1 MKETKMRLNRVL
13 SEFTKSGVQFF
24 RISSVNE
31 VLLFIY
37 LFFYGYL
44 FLNYRALSMDEITNF
59 NLSRNFSFFQT
70 NAPPG
75 DTGALFWTLLGFFP
89 NFATARLFF
98 FILLIISICI
108 IVEIKNEDENK
119 SLFLTVLYLTMP
131 FAFWTGKLISPEI
144 LLFFLVAISIKIFTR
159 YEKTAFII
167 VGIAIGIKLTAL
179 PALVYI
185 FLSGF
190 KKSVIIKKTK
200 FVFFCILV
208 FTITNIFS
216 LKRLIQSLL
225 LSDEKEITHDG
236 YLKIK
241 SILFGN
247 LQSWDSI
254 QFGSLGHFIFHPV
267 LIAGILL
274 VGMFYQLKSTVTFLC
289 VFLATTIL
297 IWVSPAGFGWYWFPF
312 IPILFKYVS
321 EIFAEIRASAKSKTI
336 LYLFCFLLPTTNAIY
351 NISTIHASISEKT
364 QQIQTINNVDKVCL
378 KAFFGSNSQ
387 KKIYAVADFGLN
399 LEIPNKDGVNIY
411 YGQFE
416 IIKSNM
422 DSGIIVI
429 SNRLMGN
436 EYFLKSL
443 IESKRSVIIK
453 KQCDSIFILEVI

>member
-1 MKETKMRLNRVL
+1 MCFNRVL
-13 SEFTKSGVQFF
+13 RDCNKRLVQFL
-24 RISSVNE
+24 RIPSASE

-44 FLNYRALSMDEITNF
+44 FLNYKALAMDEITNF

-89 NFATARLFF
+89 NYATARLFF

-108 IVEIKNEDENK
+108 IVEIKNEDKNK
-119 SLFLTVLYLTMP
+119 SLFLIVLYLTMP

-144 LLFFLVAISIKIFTR
+144 LLLFLVTISIKIFTK

-167 VGIAIGIKLTAL
+167 VGVAIGIKLTAL
-179 PALVYI
+179 PALVYL

-190 KKSVIIKKTK
+190 KPSVIIEKTK
-200 FVFFCILV
+200 SLVICILV
-208 FTITNIFS
+208 FTIINIYS
-216 LKRLIQSLL
+216 LKRLVQSLL
-225 LSDEKEITHDG
+225 FSDEKEITHDG

-247 LQSWDSI
+247 SQSWDSI
-254 QFGSLGHFIFHPV
+254 QIGSLGHFIFHPV

-274 VGMFYQLKSTVTFLC
+274 IGMFYTFKLTITFLC
-289 VFLATTIL
+289 VFLATTVL
-297 IWVSPAGFGWYWFPF
+297 IWASPNGFGWYWFPL
-312 IPILFKYVS
+312 IPILFKYIS
-321 EIFAEIRASAKSKTI
+321 EILVEIRASANSQI
-336 LYLFCFLLPTTNAIY
+336 VLFLFCLILPITNAIY
-351 NISTIHASISEKT
+351 NLSTIQSSIAEKT
-364 QQIQTINNVDKVCL
+364 QQIQTINKVDRACL
-378 KAFFGSNSQ
+378 KSFFASYSP
-387 KKIYAVADFGLN
+387 KDVYAVADFGLN
-399 LEIPNKDGVNIY
+399 LEIPNKDGVSILN
-411 YGQFE
+411 GQFE

-422 DSGIIVI
+422 GSGIIVI

-443 IESKRSVIIK
+443 IESNRTVNIK
-453 KQCDSIFILEVI
+453 KQCNSIFILEVI